1 MSACGSDRASVCV
14 HVVARIISLV
24 ATRNKLLCF
33 YLDTPAAPP
42 LFSLTSQCTSA
53 LLKTCCVYISILSP
67 LTSLISQCT
76 SALLKTCCVY
86 ISILSP
92 ITPLISRVL
101 LHSCT
106 ISQESARHAHHLQD
120 PVAVE
125 RRGDSRARSNT
136 RQRWHCS
143 DWCSRTCR
151 VAETTRTSN

>member
-1 MSACGSDRASVCV
+1 VIELVSASVSL
-14 HVVARIISLV
+14 HVIISLV
-24 ATRNKLLCF
+24 ATRNKLLRF

-42 LFSLTSQCTSA
+42 LCSRHSSVVYFCTLKNLLRFYLDTLAYHVTHQSCTSA
-53 LLKTCCVYISILSP
+53 LLKTCCGS
-67 LTSLISQCT
+67 
-76 SALLKTCCVY
+76 

-92 ITPLISRVL
+92 ITSLISRVL

-136 RQRWHCS
+136 RQRWHCC

-151 VAETTRTSN
+151 VAETTRTSD